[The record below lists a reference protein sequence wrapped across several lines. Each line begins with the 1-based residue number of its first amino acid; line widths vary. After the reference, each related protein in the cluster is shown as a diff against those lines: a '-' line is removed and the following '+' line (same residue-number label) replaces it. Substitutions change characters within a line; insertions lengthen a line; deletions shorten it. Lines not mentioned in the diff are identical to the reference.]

1 VRQRADPWKDRDDEA
16 LIVLIAS
23 GDRVAFA
30 ELYDRRARIVYA
42 LARRVTGDA
51 AHSEDVVQEVFLTV
65 WRQAARFDSER
76 GKPGTWLLMIAHRR
90 AVDAVRRAERH
101 AHACTGGIAEI
112 ADAID
117 VQREALRGSD
127 DGRIHDALAR
137 LPRLQREVIEL
148 AYYRG
153 LTQTQVAARLD
164 VPVGTIKSRTHAALM
179 RLRNLIEGHDIVA
192 QA

>member
-1 VRQRADPWKDRDDEA
+1 MRRRADSWHERDDEA
-16 LIVLIAS
+16 LIALIAG
-23 GDRVAFA
+23 GDRGAFA

-76 GKPGTWLLMIAHRR
+76 GKPGTWLMMIAHRR

-101 AHACTGGIAEI
+101 AHAHTGGIAEI

-117 VQREALRGSD
+117 VQREALRRSD
-127 DGRIHDALAR
+127 DGKIHDALAR

-164 VPVGTIKSRTHAALM
+164 VPVGTIKSRTHAALS
-179 RLRNLIEGHDIVA
+179 RLRSLIEGHDIVTHA
-192 QA
+192 